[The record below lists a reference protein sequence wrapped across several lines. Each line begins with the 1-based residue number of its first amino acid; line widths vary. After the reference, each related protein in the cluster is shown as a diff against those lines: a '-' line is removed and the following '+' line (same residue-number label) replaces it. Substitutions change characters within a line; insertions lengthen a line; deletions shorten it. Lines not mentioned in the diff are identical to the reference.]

1 MSGNNV
7 VWKGNT
13 EIDVVKKDSLM
24 VMEHHANKQIDNLRE
39 QAKLLIKQARDIK
52 NRVELSHIIAQAK
65 YGFKPVHLKT
75 YYLYKNDARGTGD
88 EELTLTLIAP
98 NEWTNNRIPYG
109 EFVTAVRQLGDSTW
123 EKVNED
129 VQN

>member
-52 NRVELSHIIAQAK
+52 NRVELSHIIAHAK

-75 YYLYKNDARGTGD
+75 YYLYKSQ
-88 EELTLTLIAP
+88 EELFLTLIAP
-98 NEWTNNRIPYG
+98 NEWTNDRIPYG

-129 VQN
+129 IQN